1 MNGTAK
7 PQEVEA
13 EEEER
18 RPIPTVRKTNSVVQT
33 YERERIG
40 LRRGSDS
47 SVQRSSSMKVST
59 NVASNKPKRTP
70 TFTTRRRGSFR
81 SKGNDA
87 VPPADAQSFLD
98 RKHLQQAGAKRA
110 TNRTWKNSYTVLCGQ
125 LLCFFKNKD
134 DFATS
139 KASGSP
145 INIHN
150 AMCSVADDYQKK
162 KHTFRLVLSDGSE
175 FLFACASD
183 GEMDDWMQKINF
195 RAKLPPSQQL
205 LHLDIPKDQNE
216 LEMSSQSSRTSSPD
230 VGEQVVLRQ
239 DLQPQNGSLS
249 SLSSSRHTM
258 DGGSGVSGRPDWQ
271 HPAPRPASMQATD
284 APKSRLFERIF
295 KKKRNTSQ
303 M

>member
-1 MNGTAK
+1 LAREREKSRLEQERLDQRKKLEIQKINDKRRQERPQYLELPEERMNGTAK

-81 SKGNDA
+81 SKGNGTSLHDDLVCIFKNRVSDG

-150 AMCSVADDYQKK
+150 AICSVADDYQKK

-205 LHLDIPKDQNE
+205 LHLDIPK
-216 LEMSSQSSRTSSPD
+216 
-230 VGEQVVLRQ
+230 V
-239 DLQPQNGSLS
+239 
-249 SLSSSRHTM
+249 
-258 DGGSGVSGRPDWQ
+258 
-271 HPAPRPASMQATD
+271 
-284 APKSRLFERIF
+284 
-295 KKKRNTSQ
+295 
-303 M
+303 

>member
-1 MNGTAK
+1 VFCRSKMRSNSSLSKKSWREKGRNQDWEQERLDQRKKLEIQKINDKRRQERPQYLELPEERMNGTAK

-70 TFTTRRRGSFR
+70 TFTTRRARLVQVEGATVRRFTTISFVFLKIAFQMGYLQPTR
-81 SKGNDA
+81 SR
-87 VPPADAQSFLD
+87 FLD

-150 AMCSVADDYQKK
+150 AICSVADDYQKK
-162 KHTFRLVLSDGSE
+162 KTHVP
-175 FLFACASD
+175 A
-183 GEMDDWMQKINF
+183 
-195 RAKLPPSQQL
+195 
-205 LHLDIPKDQNE
+205 
-216 LEMSSQSSRTSSPD
+216 
-230 VGEQVVLRQ
+230 
-239 DLQPQNGSLS
+239 
-249 SLSSSRHTM
+249 
-258 DGGSGVSGRPDWQ
+258 RP
-271 HPAPRPASMQATD
+271 
-284 APKSRLFERIF
+284 F
-295 KKKRNTSQ
+295 
-303 M
+303 